1 MMNLKLTYK
10 TFWMLLVGTLLITSC
25 IEDFVADIDEKD
37 QQLLVVEGSIY
48 SDSICSFHLS
58 STQGLH
64 EQSYWDIG
72 FGGGYD
78 VRAVQMDFSNVKISV
93 MGSDGTTFP
102 GNYDPNYGGYVGV
115 AYQVK
120 VGTLKQGVKYWLQVK
135 LDSLTYESEPQVP
148 IFAVPIDSLSY
159 AQEREDLEVDI
170 QVSTA
175 SSETDEPQYT
185 RWEYEEWWEIYTPW
199 TATME
204 YDPQTDKI
212 IDVAVKKHHGWATA
226 LSESPISASS
236 EAFKDNRLQKYRL
249 YSIDHTDNRLQT
261 CYYTRVKEY
270 AISKAEY
277 EYEDLRNRQSFQMG
291 GLFTPQP
298 SELPSN
304 IHCLEEDRKAI
315 GFVGVRGSV
324 ASCEMYIRKGK
335 IKYTPLRTP
344 YMVSEDLVKTKS
356 WSELYWAGNQVLTY
370 DPPYK
375 ETVAN
380 VQWCPTWCIDCRN
393 SFWKC
398 TLQRPSFWQ
407 E

>member
-1 MMNLKLTYK
+1 M
-10 TFWMLLVGTLLITSC
+10 
-25 IEDFVADIDEKD
+25 
-37 QQLLVVEGSIY
+37 
-48 SDSICSFHLS
+48 
-58 STQGLH
+58 
-64 EQSYWDIG
+64 
-72 FGGGYD
+72 
-78 VRAVQMDFSNVKISV
+78 
-93 MGSDGTTFP
+93 
-102 GNYDPNYGGYVGV
+102 
-115 AYQVK
+115 
-120 VGTLKQGVKYWLQVK
+120 
-135 LDSLTYESEPQVP
+135 P

-261 CYYTRVKEY
+261 CYFTRVKEY

-344 YMVSEDLVKTKS
+344 YMVSEDLVKAKS